1 MPVHGT
7 DLRLAHATG
16 VRQSV
21 GKSQMVERACALGLF
36 RHGLGGDR
44 EVWRGRCREVGAS
57 SSGLCFPNSHQRGRL
72 ILATLT
78 SRTLPIHSPVPP
90 SAWVQR
96 DVTRKHVPEV
106 QLCKTV
112 QDTTD
117 RAAPPAPFD
126 RPPGRRN
133 LGPREGKALALS
145 FWPRPPAPPG
155 APGAP
160 AAQSAQRRLRAAPRF
175 ASDPVALHRP
185 PPPPPREASHGRT
198 KGSSLAGMVLGLRF
212 VVFPGL
218 AVAGKLVTKAAS
230 SRLGV
235 PGG

>member
-1 MPVHGT
+1 MARQMPRGGRQFEWPLLSELPPERT
-7 DLRLAHATG
+7 AHFGDFDVSHSAYSQSGPAECLGAT
-16 VRQSV
+16 RCNTQA
-21 GKSQMVERACALGLF
+21 RA
-36 RHGLGGDR
+36 R
-44 EVWRGRCREVGAS
+44 
-57 SSGLCFPNSHQRGRL
+57 
-72 ILATLT
+72 
-78 SRTLPIHSPVPP
+78 
-90 SAWVQR
+90 SA
-96 DVTRKHVPEV
+96 
-106 QLCKTV
+106 TV